1 MVGSWETEVE
11 GILVAFVSC
20 NITSSTKSY
29 SLVFALSLVRSGFKM
44 LPAVVKKLGYKGI
57 TQSILVARTSVMS
70 QNGSKCYFRSFPMLG

>member
-1 MVGSWETEVE
+1 MYCSVKNKHKKIKSTIERKCKVLLNASIKGTNTCN
-11 GILVAFVSC
+11 GIR
-20 NITSSTKSY
+20 Y
-29 SLVFALSLVRSGFKM
+29 